1 MPAERK
7 DGQLMTQLKAIGAFC
22 RECAGDNARAVT
34 LCTGLHCSLWPYR
47 LGCTMKSNV
56 YAKRVRKTWA
66 AGGYDVEEVRRIG
79 FTEAH
84 YLQKPSKSLSKIVRE
99 TNSLGDE
106 AIDGHL
112 PEKTQGRGSAGKPA
126 KVADYDTNGGAG
138 GESA

>member
-1 MPAERK
+1 
-7 DGQLMTQLKAIGAFC
+7 MTQLKAIGAFC

-47 LGCTMKSNV
+47 LSCTMRSKV
-56 YAKRVRKTWA
+56 YAKRVKATWK
-66 AGGYDVEEVRRIG
+66 AGGHDVEEVRRIG

-84 YLQKPSKSLSKIVRE
+84 YLQKPSKKTSDLVRE

-112 PEKTQGRGSAGKPA
+112 AEKTHGRGSAGKPA
-126 KVADYDTNGGAG
+126 KVADYDTNRGAG
-138 GESA
+138 EDDA